1 MPPFALDRAAA
12 LSGLSIDVLRGR
24 SRLRRICVVRW
35 AVMLALR
42 IKGLSLPA
50 IGRLLNRDHSTVLS
64 GLERAN
70 GLRRYAA
77 FNRFVEALA

>member
-1 MPPFALDRAAA
+1 MPPFAIERASA
-12 LSGLSIDVLRGR
+12 LSGLSVDVLRGR
-24 SRLRRICVVRW
+24 SRLRRVCVVRW

-42 IKGLSLPA
+42 LKGLSLPA

-64 GLERAN
+64 GIERAN

-77 FNRFVEALA
+77 FSRFVQALI